1 MFMTIYHKSM
11 NFLTPRPKL
20 LTFSTGLAIIL
31 VMGTTTGMF
40 DYGYQSVQA
49 KSHHHSSDD
58 DTSDL
63 PELKEGKHYGTCEEK
78 SVGLACDIEHD

>member
-1 MFMTIYHKSM
+1 MTICDKSM
-11 NFLTPRPKL
+11 NITTTHPKL
-20 LTFSTGLAIIL
+20 LTFGMGIVIVL
-31 VMGTTTGMF
+31 VMGTSTGMF

-63 PELKEGKHYGTCEEK
+63 PELKKGEHYGTCEEK
-78 SVGLACDIEHD
+78 SVGLACDVEPD